1 MVEAKIETNNSNKV
15 GLKQNG
21 RFYYGWIM
29 MVVGFLMMVLAYVGS
44 ISITSVFVI
53 PVTEAFG
60 IDRSVFLL
68 YQTILTVVSVFV
80 SGYFGKRMARG
91 NIKLIMA
98 GSALMSILGYILF
111 ANAQSV
117 VWFYLGAVLLG
128 IGFANCTVLPMSIIL
143 NNWFGGKV
151 KGTVMGFTFVG
162 SGIGGLLIL
171 PRLNEV
177 ITNSGWRTGYYVLA
191 AMFILVLLIILCTIV
206 KTPEEKGFTRMGQAV
221 GEKSITEAG
230 GMVMKEAL
238 KTPMF
243 WLIASTATLTVFG
256 SSAILFNS
264 APFFI
269 EVGFAPEKAA
279 LIASFN
285 LGMLAVGKVVVGF
298 LSDKFGTKFG
308 AIFSAAV
315 FGAQFVF
322 LAITPS
328 NPSLFVWGAVICYG
342 IGGGGITVVPPLLV
356 NALFGEKDYGNIVA
370 AMNMATNLGGAFG
383 GMLAGVIYDLTGSYV
398 AFWWTAA
405 FAMAL
410 VVIFRIICFQ
420 LRKKYNY

>member
-1 MVEAKIETNNSNKV
+1 MNEV

-21 RFYYGWIM
+21 RFYYGWFLMI
-29 MVVGFLMMVLAYVGS
+29 VGFLMMVFAYVGS

-60 IDRSVFLL
+60 IDRATFLL
-68 YQTILTVVSVFV
+68 YQTILTVTSVIV

-98 GSALMSILGYILF
+98 GSALCSVLGYVVF

-117 VWFYLGAVLLG
+117 YFLYCGAILLG
-128 IGFANCTVLPMSIIL
+128 VGFANCTVLPMSIIL
-143 NNWFGGKV
+143 NNWFGGKI
-151 KGTVMGFTFVG
+151 KGTVMGFTFIG

-171 PRLNEV
+171 PVLNE
-177 ITNSGWRTGYYVLA
+177 IIQTYGWSRGYLTLA
-191 AMFILVLLIILCTIV
+191 GVFCAVFLIIILTIV
-206 KTPEEKGFTRMGQAV
+206 KTPEEKGFTRMGQAA
-221 GEKSITEAG
+221 GEKSISEAT
-230 GMVMKEAL
+230 GMTIKEAM

-243 WLIASTATLTVFG
+243 WLIASSATLTVFG

-269 EVGFAPEKAA
+269 EVGFSPERAA
-279 LIASFN
+279 MIASFN
-285 LGMLAVGKVVVGF
+285 LGMLAVGKIAIGF

-308 AIFSAAV
+308 AVFSAAL
-315 FGAQFVF
+315 FGAQFAF
-322 LAITPS
+322 LAVMPA
-328 NPSLFVWGAVICYG
+328 NPGLFVWGAVICYG
-342 IGGGGITVVPPLLV
+342 IGGGGLTVCPPLLV

-383 GMLAGVIYDLTGSYV
+383 GMIAAVIFDITGSYV
-398 AFWWTAA
+398 TFWWIAA
-405 FAMAL
+405 GAMVL
-410 VVIFRIICFQ
+410 VVFIRLACFRM
-420 LRKKYNY
+420 RKKYSY

>member
-1 MVEAKIETNNSNKV
+1 
-15 GLKQNG
+15 
-21 RFYYGWIM
+21 
-29 MVVGFLMMVLAYVGS
+29 
-44 ISITSVFVI
+44 
-53 PVTEAFG
+53 
-60 IDRSVFLL
+60 
-68 YQTILTVVSVFV
+68 
-80 SGYFGKRMARG
+80 MARG
-91 NIKLIMA
+91 NIKLIIA
-98 GSALMSILGYILF
+98 GSGAMSVLGYVIF

-117 VWFYLGAVLLG
+117 VWFYAGAVLLG
-128 IGFANCTVLPMSIIL
+128 VGFANCTVLPMSIIL

-162 SGIGGLLIL
+162 SGIGGLFIL
-171 PRLNEV
+171 PCLNGV
-177 ITNSGWRTGYYVLA
+177 ITNSGWRMGYYMVAGMFAVVVL
-191 AMFILVLLIILCTIV
+191 LVLITIV
-206 KTPEEKGFTRMGQAV
+206 KTPEEKGFVRMGQAV
-221 GEKSITEAG
+221 GEKSIAEAD
-230 GMVMKEAL
+230 GMLMRDAL

-269 EVGFAPEKAA
+269 EVGFTPEKAA

-342 IGGGGITVVPPLLV
+342 IGGGGITVIPPLLV

-370 AMNMATNLGGAFG
+370 AMNMATNLGAAFG
-383 GMLAGVIYDLTGSYV
+383 GMIAGAIYDFTGSYV
-398 AFWWTAA
+398 AFWWAAA
-405 FAMAL
+405 FAML
-410 VVIFRIICFQ
+410 IVVIFRLICFR
-420 LRKKYNY
+420 LRKKYTY